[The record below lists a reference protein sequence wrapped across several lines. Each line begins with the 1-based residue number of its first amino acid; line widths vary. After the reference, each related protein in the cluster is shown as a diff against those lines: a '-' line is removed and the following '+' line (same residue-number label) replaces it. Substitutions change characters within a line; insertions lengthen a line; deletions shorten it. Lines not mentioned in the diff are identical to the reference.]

1 MDFLHRLE
9 THLVSDD
16 VHIQNFVLH
25 IIDDI
30 HQFVPAEWTERLL
43 KDAIESKEKE
53 FMNLMHTDKLPL
65 NHGAVKTLIQGMK
78 ETDKSYLH
86 LYKSLLDNLEPEM
99 ALEYQKELAPYIEES
114 GWEFYQL
121 LLNGED
127 EQIWE
132 EYGSITAKL
141 ETERNFNH
149 TLYVRAKFL
158 AKTLIKKGYLDE
170 PEIDLILQ
178 EQLEEPYFRFYGIM
192 AIYAIRLRKLPKY
205 IPILVSLLDRDED
218 ILLEEVADTLIS
230 FQSDEVV
237 KMVLPYAKLADS
249 SIFAI
254 SVLSGTKTA
263 FATKVLKEL
272 FHEVEFEDEQDLV
285 FEALCHQLSA
295 DVQPEIEEYMNNDPV
310 SFMIEPEENAYG
322 FYKIMGIDHHD
333 LPIWKQIADEKDSRF
348 TAEMEIDRHL
358 SVAEPIQPKVGRNDP
373 CLCGSEK
380 KYKKCCGA

>member
-149 TLYVRAKFL
+149 PLYVRAKFL

-358 SVAEPIQPKVGRNDP
+358 SVAEPIQQKVGRNDP
-373 CLCGSEK
+373 CPCGSEK